1 MVPFRWAWI
10 RDTGSRWIEHNAFR
24 LAASLAFYTLFSLA
38 PLLVIVVGLA
48 GAFFGEEAVRGEV
61 VAELRGLLGEE
72 SALIVQKAIA
82 DAAIRSS
89 GLGATL
95 ASVATLL
102 FGATIVVSELQDAL
116 NTIWKTRGDESWS
129 AFDFVKKRL
138 LSLALVVVIGFLL
151 LVSLIASAVVNAA
164 GTYLLDHL
172 PAPAFLLEGANLVV
186 SFAVVTGLFAAV
198 YKVLPDVHIAW
209 RDVWVGSLAT
219 SALFMLGKTLIGIY
233 LGQSAIGS
241 TYGAAGSL
249 ATILVW
255 VYYSALIVLL
265 GAEFTSVYAGRRSS
279 RSTGGEPATNAVP
292 EG

>member
-1 MVPFRWAWI
+1 MAPFRWAWI
-10 RDTGSRWIEHNAFR
+10 RETGSRWIEHNAFR

-72 SALIVQKAIA
+72 SALVVQKAIA
-82 DAAIRSS
+82 DASIRSS

-95 ASVATLL
+95 ASTATLL

-116 NTIWKTRGDESWS
+116 NTIWRSRGAESWS
-129 AFDFVKKRL
+129 AFDLVKKRL

-151 LVSLIASAVVNAA
+151 LVSLVASAVLNAA
-164 GTYLLDHL
+164 GAYLLVHL
-172 PAPAFLLEGANLVV
+172 PAPAFLLEAGNFVV
-186 SFAVVTGLFAAV
+186 SFAAVTGLFAAV
-198 YKVLPDVHIAW
+198 YKVLPDVHIDW
-209 RDVWVGSLAT
+209 GDVWVGALTTA
-219 SALFMLGKTLIGIY
+219 ALFMLGKTLIGAY

-255 VYYSALIVLL
+255 VYYSALTVLL
-265 GAEFTSVYAGRRSS
+265 GAEFTYVYARR
-279 RSTGGEPATNAVP
+279 RRPPAPGEERPSNALP
-292 EG
+292 ER